1 MGAGLRKIGIH
12 TEKVRGVKDENDAI
26 IRLADA
32 ISGLMMEEYQRID
45 YAQKLS
51 NLGRKHKTLQQV

>member
-12 TEKVRGVKDENDAI
+12 TEKIRGVRDEADAI

-32 ISGLMMEEYQRID
+32 ISGLIREEYQGID
-45 YAQKLS
+45 YAKKLS
-51 NLGRKHKTLQQV
+51 LLGRKNKILLQV